1 MNDMNDDIAIK
12 VDGVYKNFKLPH
24 ESSNSIKSIFL
35 NIGKKKDKGYEVQHA
50 LKDISF
56 EVKKGE
62 FFGIVGRNG
71 SGKSTLLKIISEI
84 YRPTK
89 GRVQKNGRL
98 VPFIELGVGFNPELT
113 GRENV
118 YLNGALLGFSK
129 KEIDDMYGDIVEFA
143 ELEKFMDQKLKNYSS
158 GMQVRL
164 AFSVATRSNADI
176 LVLDEVLA
184 VGDEAFQRKCDE
196 YFKTI
201 KQDKTKTI
209 ILVTHS
215 MDAVRRFCDRALLIR
230 DSKIKMI
237 GSTEDVANQYTLEN
251 LNSSSNVKK
260 QKGNKY
266 PDGLSER
273 VPLFKVTTDGRKIL
287 SNSDTLSFKVS
298 YEITDDTPI
307 NIKISIIDEG
317 RGGYPIVQNGTQAI
331 AKKGMNSVEYEFPLS
346 LYNDSTF
353 NIVAVL
359 DEEKTK
365 RRIAFT
371 SEENSLRVAVRNS
384 GKYSASA
391 LLRREGKYYG
401 KWKNGQS
408 DI

>member
-1 MNDMNDDIAIK
+1 MDDDVAIK

-24 ESSNSIKSIFL
+24 EKTNSLKSLFM
-35 NIGKKKDKGYEVQHA
+35 NIGKKRKKSYEVQHA
-50 LKDISF
+50 LKDVSF

-71 SGKSTLLKIISEI
+71 SGKSTLLKIIAEI

-89 GRVQKNGRL
+89 GKVTKSGRL

-129 KEIDDMYGDIVEFA
+129 KEVEAMYDDIVAFA

-164 AFSVATRSNADI
+164 AFSMATRADADI

-196 YFKTI
+196 YFKTV

-215 MDAVRRFCDRALLIR
+215 MDAVRRFCDRALFIK
-230 DSKIKMI
+230 DSVVRAV
-237 GSTEDVANQYTLEN
+237 GSKEDIANQYTLEN
-251 LNSSSNVKK
+251 LAPPNSMKTK
-260 QKGNKY
+260 KGNRY
-266 PDGLSER
+266 PDGLNER
-273 VPLFKVTTDGRKIL
+273 VPLFEITTDNSKLL
-287 SNSDTLSFKVS
+287 SNSDTLKFKIT
-298 YEITDDTPI
+298 YKITDDTPV
-307 NIKISIIDEG
+307 NVKISIIDETH
-317 RGGYPIVQNGTQAI
+317 GGYPIVQNGAQAI
-331 AKKGMNSVEYEFPLS
+331 AKKGTNSLDYEFPLS
-346 LYNDSTF
+346 LYNDISLYV
-353 NIVAVL
+353 VATL
-359 DEEKTK
+359 DEEKTQD
-365 RRIAFT
+365 RIAFT
-371 SEENSLRVAVRNS
+371 NEVNSLRVVVRSS
-384 GKYSASA
+384 GKMSGTA
-391 LLRREGKYYG
+391 LLRREGEYYG

-408 DI
+408 DL